1 MIENG
6 EVQDVTGDGV
16 KVNLIMFIPNPSMN
30 HERLA
35 LRQLL
40 VSGKYRVAVYGL
52 YTATCIVHTLYL
64 PLTEQTV
71 ECSAKGDDETLNINA
86 DAFRTFQDW
95 SIIREFRYRNL
106 RPSHFGSSTSGALY
120 ETSRQAVT
128 L

>member
-40 VSGKYRVAVYGL
+40 VSGKYRVAVYSP
-52 YTATCIVHTLYL
+52 
-64 PLTEQTV
+64 PLIEQTV